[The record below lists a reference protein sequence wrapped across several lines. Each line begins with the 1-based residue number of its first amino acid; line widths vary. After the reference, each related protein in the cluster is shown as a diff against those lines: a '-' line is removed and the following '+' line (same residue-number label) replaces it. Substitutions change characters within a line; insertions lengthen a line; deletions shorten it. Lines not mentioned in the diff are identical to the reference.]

1 MRGWSCYH
9 PRFLCTLE
17 PDISPPI
24 LFANSQ
30 STAPVADK
38 WSFQQLGAL
47 AVFSLLASGFT
58 YDLMLLDFFRYGS
71 GIRSD
76 STGDA
81 LECHAHV
88 QSVLDFFAVLF
99 GQVAP
104 AFSSVCHG
112 TDLPSFSQG
121 KVYHIFSHPNF
132 HPNFHCGRH
141 SENLLV
147 L

>member
-1 MRGWSCYH
+1 MELS
-9 PRFLCTLE
+9 
-17 PDISPPI
+17 
-24 LFANSQ
+24 
-30 STAPVADK
+30 
-38 WSFQQLGAL
+38 
-47 AVFSLLASGFT
+47 AVGGIGFFSLLASGFT

-88 QSVLDFFAVLF
+88 QSVLDFCAVLF

-132 HPNFHCGRH
+132 HLNFHCGRY
-141 SENLLV
+141 SENLLTNPV
-147 L
+147 